1 MRSETGETGP
11 STDCTV
17 YCRCLRIKY
26 EDLVLHPA
34 PVMSSVLRFLSLPW
48 NSSVLSHHTL
58 INQPGGVRVS
68 NMERSSDQIIQP
80 VHTAALTEW
89 VGTFP
94 RKLLRQMDAVAPM
107 LRELGYNPYENPPKY
122 GLADPEVLNNT
133 DQLAREEQ
141 FWQRKKEQ
149 MLRDMEK
156 PRLTN

>member
-1 MRSETGETGP
+1 MRTL
-11 STDCTV
+11 DCTL

-34 PVMSSVLRFLSLPW
+34 PTISSVLSFLSLPW
-48 NSSVLSHHTL
+48 NSSVLSHHTH

-80 VHTAALTEW
+80 VHTKALTEW

-94 RKLLRQMDAVAPM
+94 RRLLRQMDTVAPM

-122 GLADPEVLNNT
+122 GQADPEVLNNT
-133 DQLAREEQ
+133 EQLDRDDE

-149 MLRDMEK
+149 MLKDMEK
-156 PRLTN
+156 PRLATN